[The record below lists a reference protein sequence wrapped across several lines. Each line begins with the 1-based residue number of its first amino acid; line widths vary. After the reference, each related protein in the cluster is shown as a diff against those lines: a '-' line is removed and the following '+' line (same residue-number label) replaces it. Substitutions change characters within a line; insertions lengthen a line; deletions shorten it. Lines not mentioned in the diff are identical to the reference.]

1 MARPAINLLL
11 VAVLLLCPL
20 GCFLR
25 QTLGSVVA
33 PAAAAAC
40 CSHCRQEGSPDAPL
54 PSQDDGG
61 GRCCLC
67 EGALHDGPSRS
78 VEVDLHADDL
88 AGFLILPAETVAF
101 SGHALPSAEQLFG
114 PPDEASGRALRTRL
128 ASLLL

>member
-1 MARPAINLLL
+1 MARPAISVLL

-25 QTLGSVVA
+25 QTLGSVVSPSA
-33 PAAAAAC
+33 PVAGC
-40 CSHCRQEGSPDAPL
+40 CSHCRPEQSPEAPA
-54 PSQDDGG
+54 PRQDDSG

-67 EGALHDGPSRS
+67 EGALHDGPSRA

-88 AGFLILPAETVAF
+88 AGFLILPAETVAL
-101 SGHALPSAEQLFG
+101 SGHALPTVEHLLG
-114 PPDEASGRALRTRL
+114 PPETAGRALRTRL